1 MPVTKPDALPR
12 AKKLDP
18 NDRVLALG
26 FFDGIHVGHAAL
38 INKIKQ
44 RAEETGAE
52 PAVLTFDVHPDN
64 LVFKKTVPLIN
75 SAEDRENILS
85 RCFGIDDVVVIHFN
99 QRVMHMDWQDFID
112 ELIDEMNLRWIVV
125 GHDFCF
131 GYKGLGTAEKLKAYC
146 AERGVG
152 CDIIPA
158 VCRDGVVVSSTLIR
172 QLIETGEMEKAN
184 EYLGHPHTLTDVI
197 CTGYHLGTKMGTPT
211 INMSFPQ
218 GVIIPRHGVYAAMA
232 YIDGQEYMSVT
243 NVGIRPTVSD
253 SGNVN
258 VESFLLDFCGN
269 LYGHRAR
276 IDFYKFLRPERKFDD
291 VNELAAQIKSDA
303 QTTREYFERI
313 K

>member
-1 MPVTKPDALPR
+1 MTKQ
-12 AKKLDP
+12 K
-18 NDRVLALG
+18 VMALG

-38 INKIKQ
+38 VNKIKQ

-184 EYLGHPHTLTDVI
+184 EYLGHPHTFTDVI
-197 CTGYHLGTKMGTPT
+197 RTGYHLGTKMGTPT

-218 GVIIPRHGVYAAMA
+218 GVIIPRHGVYAAKA

-253 SGNVN
+253 SGSVN
-258 VESFLLDFCGN
+258 VESFLLDFRGN

-276 IDFYKFLRPERKFDD
+276 IDFYKFLCPERKFDD
-291 VNELAAQIKSDA
+291 VAELAAQIKHDA
-303 QTTREYFERI
+303 QTTREYFENNA
-313 K
+313 

>member
-1 MPVTKPDALPR
+1 MTKQ
-12 AKKLDP
+12 KIM
-18 NDRVLALG
+18 ALG

-197 CTGYHLGTKMGTPT
+197 RTGYHLGTKMGTPT

-258 VESFLLDFCGN
+258 VESFLLDFRGN

>member
-1 MPVTKPDALPR
+1 MTKQ
-12 AKKLDP
+12 K
-18 NDRVLALG
+18 VMALG

-197 CTGYHLGTKMGTPT
+197 RTGYHLGTKMGTPT

-218 GVIIPRHGVYAAMA
+218 GVIIPRHGVYAAKA

-276 IDFYKFLRPERKFDD
+276 IDFYRFLRPERKFDD

>member
-1 MPVTKPDALPR
+1 MTKQ
-12 AKKLDP
+12 K
-18 NDRVLALG
+18 VMALG

-44 RAEETGAE
+44 RAEETSAE

-197 CTGYHLGTKMGTPT
+197 RTGYHLGTKMGTPT

-218 GVIIPRHGVYAAMA
+218 GVIIPRHGVYAAKA

>member
-1 MPVTKPDALPR
+1 MTKQ
-12 AKKLDP
+12 K
-18 NDRVLALG
+18 VMALG

-75 SAEDRENILS
+75 SAKDRENILS

-197 CTGYHLGTKMGTPT
+197 RTGYHLGTKMGTPT

-269 LYGHRAR
+269 LYGHCAR

>member
-1 MPVTKPDALPR
+1 MTKQ
-12 AKKLDP
+12 K
-18 NDRVLALG
+18 VMALG

-64 LVFKKTVPLIN
+64 LVFKKSVPLIN

-99 QRVMHMDWQDFID
+99 QRVMHMDWRDFID

-197 CTGYHLGTKMGTPT
+197 RTGYHLGTKMGTPT

-218 GVIIPRHGVYAAMA
+218 GVIIPRHGVYAAKA

-303 QTTREYFERI
+303 QTTREYFEN
-313 K
+313 KE

>member
-1 MPVTKPDALPR
+1 MTKQ
-12 AKKLDP
+12 K
-18 NDRVLALG
+18 VMALG

-112 ELIDEMNLRWIVV
+112 ELIDEMNLRWLVV

-197 CTGYHLGTKMGTPT
+197 RTGYHLGTKMGTPT

-218 GVIIPRHGVYAAMA
+218 GVIIPRHGVYAAKA

>member
-1 MPVTKPDALPR
+1 MTKQ
-12 AKKLDP
+12 K
-18 NDRVLALG
+18 VMALG
-26 FFDGIHVGHAAL
+26 FFDGIHIGHAAL

-197 CTGYHLGTKMGTPT
+197 RTGYHLGTKMGTPT

-218 GVIIPRHGVYAAMA
+218 GVIIPRHGVYAAKA

>member
-1 MPVTKPDALPR
+1 MTKQ
-12 AKKLDP
+12 K
-18 NDRVLALG
+18 VMALG

-99 QRVMHMDWQDFID
+99 QRVMHMDWRDFID

-197 CTGYHLGTKMGTPT
+197 RTGYHLGTKMGTPT

-218 GVIIPRHGVYAAMA
+218 GVIIPRHGVYAAKA

>member
-1 MPVTKPDALPR
+1 MTKQ
-12 AKKLDP
+12 K
-18 NDRVLALG
+18 VLALG

-197 CTGYHLGTKMGTPT
+197 RTGYHLGTKMGTPT

-218 GVIIPRHGVYAAMA
+218 GVIIPRHGVYAAKA

>member
-1 MPVTKPDALPR
+1 MTKQQIM
-12 AKKLDP
+12 
-18 NDRVLALG
+18 ALG

-197 CTGYHLGTKMGTPT
+197 RTGYHLGTKMGTPT

-258 VESFLLDFCGN
+258 VESFLLDFRGN

>member
-1 MPVTKPDALPR
+1 MTKQ
-12 AKKLDP
+12 K
-18 NDRVLALG
+18 VMALG

-75 SAEDRENILS
+75 SAEDRENILI

-197 CTGYHLGTKMGTPT
+197 RTGYHLGTKMGTPT

-218 GVIIPRHGVYAAMA
+218 GVIIPRHGVYAAKA

-253 SGNVN
+253 SGSVN
-258 VESFLLDFCGN
+258 VESFLLDFRGN

-291 VNELAAQIKSDA
+291 VTELAAQIRHDA
-303 QTTREYFERI
+303 QTTREYFENNA
-313 K
+313 

>member
-1 MPVTKPDALPR
+1 MTKQ
-12 AKKLDP
+12 K
-18 NDRVLALG
+18 VMALG

-75 SAEDRENILS
+75 SAKDRENILS

-197 CTGYHLGTKMGTPT
+197 RTGYHLGTKMGTPT

-253 SGNVN
+253 SGKVN

>member
-1 MPVTKPDALPR
+1 MTKQ
-12 AKKLDP
+12 K
-18 NDRVLALG
+18 VMALG

-44 RAEETGAE
+44 RAEETDAE

-197 CTGYHLGTKMGTPT
+197 RTGYHLGTKMGTPT

-218 GVIIPRHGVYAAMA
+218 GVIIPRHGVYAAKA

>member
-1 MPVTKPDALPR
+1 MTKQ
-12 AKKLDP
+12 K
-18 NDRVLALG
+18 VMALG

-172 QLIETGEMEKAN
+172 QLIESGEMEKAN

-197 CTGYHLGTKMGTPT
+197 RTGYHLGTKMGTPT

-258 VESFLLDFCGN
+258 VESFLLDFRGN

>member
-1 MPVTKPDALPR
+1 MTKQ
-12 AKKLDP
+12 K
-18 NDRVLALG
+18 VMALG

-146 AERGVG
+146 SERGVG

-197 CTGYHLGTKMGTPT
+197 RTGYHLGTKMGTPT

-218 GVIIPRHGVYAAMA
+218 GVIIPRHGVYAAKA

-243 NVGIRPTVSD
+243 TVGIRPTVSD
-253 SGNVN
+253 WGNVN

>member
-1 MPVTKPDALPR
+1 MTKQ
-12 AKKLDP
+12 K
-18 NDRVLALG
+18 VMALG

-152 CDIIPA
+152 CDIITA

-197 CTGYHLGTKMGTPT
+197 RTGYHLGTKMGTPT

-218 GVIIPRHGVYAAMA
+218 GVIIPRHGVYAAKA

>member
-1 MPVTKPDALPR
+1 MTKQ
-12 AKKLDP
+12 K
-18 NDRVLALG
+18 VMALG

-197 CTGYHLGTKMGTPT
+197 RTGYHLGTKMGTPT

-291 VNELAAQIKSDA
+291 VNELATQIKSDA

>member
-1 MPVTKPDALPR
+1 MTKQ
-12 AKKLDP
+12 K
-18 NDRVLALG
+18 VMALG

-75 SAEDRENILS
+75 SAEDRENILI
-85 RCFGIDDVVVIHFN
+85 RCFGINDVVVIHFN
-99 QRVMHMDWQDFID
+99 QRVMHMDWHDFID

-158 VCRDGVVVSSTLIR
+158 VCRDGVVVSSTFIR
-172 QLIETGEMEKAN
+172 QLIESGEMEKAN

-197 CTGYHLGTKMGTPT
+197 RTGYHLGTKMGTPT

-218 GVIIPRHGVYAAMA
+218 GVIIPRHGVYAAKA

>member
-1 MPVTKPDALPR
+1 MTKQ
-12 AKKLDP
+12 K
-18 NDRVLALG
+18 VMALG

-85 RCFGIDDVVVIHFN
+85 RCFGIDDVVVIHFS

-172 QLIETGEMEKAN
+172 QLIESGEMEKAN

-197 CTGYHLGTKMGTPT
+197 RTGYHLGTKMGTPT

-218 GVIIPRHGVYAAMA
+218 GVIIPRHGVYAAKA

>member
-1 MPVTKPDALPR
+1 MTKQ
-12 AKKLDP
+12 K
-18 NDRVLALG
+18 VMALG

-64 LVFKKTVPLIN
+64 LVFKKSVPLIN

-99 QRVMHMDWQDFID
+99 QRVMHMDWRDFID

-172 QLIETGEMEKAN
+172 QLIESGEMETAN

-197 CTGYHLGTKMGTPT
+197 RTGYHLGTKMGTPT
-211 INMSFPQ
+211 INMSFSQ
-218 GVIIPRHGVYAAMA
+218 GVIIPRHGVYAAKA
-232 YIDGQEYMSVT
+232 YIDGKEYMSVT

-258 VESFLLDFCGN
+258 VESFCLISVEIFTVIV
-269 LYGHRAR
+269 RAL
-276 IDFYKFLRPERKFDD
+276 IFTNSCAPSVSLTMLPSLRLR
-291 VNELAAQIKSDA
+291 
-303 QTTREYFERI
+303 
-313 K
+313 

>member
-1 MPVTKPDALPR
+1 MTKQ
-12 AKKLDP
+12 K
-18 NDRVLALG
+18 VMALG

-85 RCFGIDDVVVIHFN
+85 RCFGIDDVVVIHFS

-197 CTGYHLGTKMGTPT
+197 RTGYHLGTKMGTPT
-211 INMSFPQ
+211 INMSFPH

>member
-1 MPVTKPDALPR
+1 MTKQ
-12 AKKLDP
+12 K
-18 NDRVLALG
+18 VMALG

-64 LVFKKTVPLIN
+64 LVLKKTVPLIN

-197 CTGYHLGTKMGTPT
+197 RTGYHLGTKMGTPT

-258 VESFLLDFCGN
+258 VESFLLDFRGN

>member
-1 MPVTKPDALPR
+1 MTKQ
-12 AKKLDP
+12 K
-18 NDRVLALG
+18 VMALG

-44 RAEETGAE
+44 RAEETSAE

-197 CTGYHLGTKMGTPT
+197 RTGYHLGTKMGTPT

>member
-1 MPVTKPDALPR
+1 MTKQ
-12 AKKLDP
+12 K
-18 NDRVLALG
+18 VMALG

-197 CTGYHLGTKMGTPT
+197 RTGYHLGTKMGTPT

-276 IDFYKFLRPERKFDD
+276 IDFYKFLPPERKFDD

>member
-1 MPVTKPDALPR
+1 MTKQ
-12 AKKLDP
+12 K
-18 NDRVLALG
+18 VMALG

-64 LVFKKTVPLIN
+64 LVFKKTMPLIN

-85 RCFGIDDVVVIHFN
+85 RCFGIDDVVVIHFS

-197 CTGYHLGTKMGTPT
+197 RTGYHLGTKMGTPT

-218 GVIIPRHGVYAAMA
+218 GVIIPRHGVYAAKA